1 MLKTIKIINLK
12 FSLIFNKM
20 KTMNKITIIKIIIIS
35 IILMNISEKTKIQ
48 NLLSKKK
55 IIKSK
60 INNQIK
66 RKMNKMIPNLI
77 TNQ

>member
-1 MLKTIKIINLK
+1 
-12 FSLIFNKM
+12 
-20 KTMNKITIIKIIIIS
+20 
-35 IILMNISEKTKIQ
+35 MNISEKTKIQ